1 MKLVVEM
8 TENDVD
14 AGKQL
19 LEEALWQ
26 IEEAKKASLSTSKAM
41 NFINLSKE
49 AAGYGNV
56 KLSIGLLKKAR
67 ETLFNDLVE
76 KQRRDAESLTDV
88 LIKLRAQRAIK
99 DSVERFQNG
108 DLRSAYDILLHM
120 GRSSEEAQQ
129 EGSAPEPGQTMQT
142 YAEAIEVLQ
151 RSWLRMKQEE
161 GKGKDMGRAQGM
173 IRDAKAALARKEYNK
188 VISICQEMTTIV
200 LSPHDRLKEETE
212 ETIDEIA
219 RTMKALFPGEA
230 RSPKERF
237 FKKQIEDL
245 ISNAR
250 ENLLRDRP
258 VEAINASRKAKDIL
272 QRMEQ
277 ESIKDDIPKMMMEL
291 KGVIDDLRSME
302 VDVSYED
309 YLLKQV
315 EETFWKSEYIKARKI
330 ANKLE
335 SITRNAKEH
344 QRMAQLNDRLGGL
357 NRLLKEHAGR
367 DGYTEAREFIEK
379 AVTLMEQSSFDLANG
394 LLDKAQD
401 ALKA

>member
-1 MKLVVEM
+1 M
-8 TENDVD
+8 TENEVD
-14 AGKQL
+14 AGKAL

-26 IEEAKKASLSTSKAM
+26 IEEAKKADLSASKAM

-49 AAGYGNV
+49 ASGYGNI
-56 KLSIGLLKKAR
+56 KLSMGLLKKAR
-67 ETLFNDLVE
+67 ETLFNDIVE
-76 KQRRDAESLTDV
+76 KHRKEAEVLTDV
-88 LIKLRAQRAIK
+88 LVKLRMQRSIK
-99 DSVERFQNG
+99 DSVERFQKG
-108 DLRSAYDILLHM
+108 DLKGAYDLLM
-120 GRSSEEAQQ
+120 QKGQPGAEAQQ
-129 EGSAPEPGQTMQT
+129 ERMTVDPGQNMQT

-161 GKGKDMGRAQGM
+161 GKGKDMGRPQAM
-173 IRDAKAALARKEYNK
+173 IKDAKAALASKEYGK

-200 LSPHDRLKEETE
+200 LSPHDRLREETE

-250 ENLLRDRP
+250 DNLLRDRP

-291 KGVIDDLRSME
+291 KTVIDELRSME

-335 SITRNAKEH
+335 SITRNAREH

-357 NRLLKEHAGR
+357 NRLLKENAGR
-367 DGYTEAREFIEK
+367 DGYTEAREFIQK
-379 AVTLMEQSSFDLANG
+379 AVSLMEQSAFDMANS
-394 LLDKAQD
+394 LLDKAQE

>member
-1 MKLVVEM
+1 MS
-8 TENDVD
+8 ENDVD
-14 AGKQL
+14 PGKVI

-26 IEEAKKASLSTSKAM
+26 IEEAKKANLSASKAM
-41 NFINLSKE
+41 NYINLSKE
-49 AAGYGNV
+49 AAGYGNL
-56 KLSIGLLKKAR
+56 KLSSGLLQKAR
-67 ETLFNDLVE
+67 EALFNDMVE
-76 KQRRDAESLTDV
+76 RQRKEAEAQTDV
-88 LIKLRAQRAIK
+88 LVKLRMQRSIK
-99 DSVERFQNG
+99 DSMERFQKG
-108 DLRSAYDILLHM
+108 DLKAAYDLLLQK
-120 GRSSEEAQQ
+120 GQPIEGAVEELITA
-129 EGSAPEPGQTMQT
+129 EPGQAMQT
-142 YAEAIEVLQ
+142 YADAIEVLQ

-161 GKGKDMGRAQGM
+161 GKGKDMGRAQAM
-173 IRDAKAALARKEYNK
+173 IKDAKAALARKEYGK
-188 VISICQEMTTIV
+188 VISLCQEMTSIV
-200 LSPHDRLKEETE
+200 LSPHDRLREETE

-245 ISNAR
+245 MTNAR
-250 ENLLRDRP
+250 ENLFRDRP
-258 VEAINASRKAKDIL
+258 VEAINAARKAKDIL

-291 KGVIDDLRSME
+291 KSVIDELRSME

-335 SITRNAKEH
+335 SITKNAREH
-344 QRMAQLNDRLGGL
+344 QRMTQLNDRLGGL

-367 DGYTEAREFIEK
+367 DGYMEARELIQK
-379 AVTLMEQSSFDLANG
+379 AVSLMEQSSFDMANN
-394 LLDKAQD
+394 LLDKAQE